1 MFGSILSQL
10 SAHSSHTINISQ
22 GCCASTASPRT
33 SPYPPQNPQ
42 SSSSRAITAPA
53 SSSGIHRPSTNHSSR
68 HTYNSALGSHPNQP
82 IRIPSWTSKRRWTRA
97 ALDKER
103 EEFFDTRTSGQQE
116 SWQTLRVAVEAI
128 WNASNL
134 EDGVA
139 TAQAMLDASSMTAPV
154 GDLSKNVFDSRGELY
169 SIPVWVISDPD
180 NLDTNIETENDSGRK
195 ILRKSNSA
203 STVELSDGEA
213 ERRREEKGKS
223 VEVARIK
230 LTARLSESIT
240 GNTDV
245 GVLIGQNDS
254 TRLCSRKILDASG
267 VSDLRFAS
275 LI

>member
-1 MFGSILSQL
+1 
-10 SAHSSHTINISQ
+10 
-22 GCCASTASPRT
+22 
-33 SPYPPQNPQ
+33 
-42 SSSSRAITAPA
+42 
-53 SSSGIHRPSTNHSSR
+53 
-68 HTYNSALGSHPNQP
+68 
-82 IRIPSWTSKRRWTRA
+82 
-97 ALDKER
+97 
-103 EEFFDTRTSGQQE
+103 
-116 SWQTLRVAVEAI
+116 
-128 WNASNL
+128 
-134 EDGVA
+134 
-139 TAQAMLDASSMTAPV
+139 MLDASSMTAPV

-180 NLDTNIETENDSGRK
+180 NLDTNVQTENDSGRK